1 MGQSKEIV
9 HAAHFNNAF
18 SGSFLGGD
26 GASLCSTAHPTLA
39 GNKANKPTVDADLS
53 EASLEDELINTRLMT
68 NSRGLKM
75 YFRAKELVVPPQL
88 GFVAERLLKSEK
100 QSGTANNDINV
111 FNRKFKI
118 VTTPFLTDTNNWF
131 LIDSTRMKEFLIW
144 QQRIPMEFAKTND
157 FDTYVHKWSSY
168 VRFGVQPLHWPWI
181 YGHAVS

>member
-1 MGQSKEIV
+1 
-9 HAAHFNNAF
+9 
-18 SGSFLGGD
+18 
-26 GASLCSTAHPTLA
+26 
-39 GNKANKPTVDADLS
+39 
-53 EASLEDELINTRLMT
+53 
-68 NSRGLKM
+68 
-75 YFRAKELVVPPQL
+75 
-88 GFVAERLLKSEK
+88 
-100 QSGTANNDINV
+100 
-111 FNRKFKI
+111 